1 MSKLSITTKITIWY
15 TVFLLIITGALLGI
29 FFYMG
34 NARASE
40 VTKTALMD
48 AVMDASDEIAHFGGD
63 FIIDKDLIF
72 YENGVYL
79 SIYDETGELIE
90 GRRPAELTVL
100 PEFKDDTMNMLRDD
114 KGTSWYVYDSTFEV
128 DGQQIWV
135 RGIGKDFVEEGM
147 LPFMMKLVV
156 IMIPGLVAVAALGG
170 FIITRRA
177 FRPVRTILGTVDKI
191 RKDGDLSR
199 RIDLKKANGRR
210 AAQDEI
216 HQLAGT
222 FNSMFDRLE
231 ETFEKEKQFTSDVS
245 HELRTPLAVIIS
257 QSDYAKGDPDYREQ
271 ALEVINREARRMS
284 GLVNRLL
291 TLSRSDAGRLKLERE
306 VVDFSE
312 MCEMVALQQSSVAK
326 QKNIRI
332 DTDIQPDVKVI
343 GDETMLIRILLN
355 LMENAVKYGKEGGYA
370 KLTLSSSEGHAKC
383 TVSDDGIGIGL
394 EHLAKIW
401 ERFYR
406 VDASRSEEG
415 EGLGLSMVD
424 ALVKAHG
431 GKVEVSSKLGE
442 GSSFTVSLP
451 LAKSAAEMSGPAS
464 GPIEIVK

>member
-1 MSKLSITTKITIWY
+1 MNKLSITTKITIWY
-15 TVFLLIITGALLGI
+15 TVFLLIITGTLLWI

-34 NARASE
+34 NTRAAE
-40 VTKTALMD
+40 ITKTALMNAVVD
-48 AVMDASDEIAHFGGD
+48 AREEITHSDGD
-63 FIIDKDLIF
+63 FVIDKDLIF

-79 SIYDETGELIE
+79 SIYDESGDLIE

-100 PEFKDDTMNMLRDD
+100 PEFTDDEMKKLSDE
-114 KGTSWYVYDSTFEV
+114 KGNSWYVYDSTFEV
-128 DGQQIWV
+128 EGQQIWV

-147 LPFMMKLVV
+147 LPFMMKLVAF
-156 IMIPGLVAVAALGG
+156 MIPGLVAVAALGG

-177 FRPVRTILGTVDKI
+177 FRPVRTILTTVDDI

-199 RIDLKKANGRR
+199 RIDLGETRTRKQ
-210 AAQDEI
+210 AQDEI
-216 HQLAGT
+216 HQLAST

-257 QSDYAKGDPDYREQ
+257 QSDYAKGDPEYRQQ

-291 TLSRSDAGRLKLERE
+291 TLSRSDAGRLKLEKTK
-306 VVDFSE
+306 VDFSD
-312 MCEMVALQQSSVAK
+312 MCEMVALQQSSIAE
-326 QKNIRI
+326 QKDIRI
-332 DTDIQPDVKVI
+332 ETDIQQGVFVK

-355 LMENAVKYGKEGGYA
+355 LMENAVKYGKAGGYA
-370 KLTLSSSEGHAKC
+370 KLTLSSSGGYAEC
-383 TVSDDGIGIGL
+383 SVSDNGIGMAP
-394 EHLAKIW
+394 EHLTRIW

-431 GKVEVSSKLGE
+431 GRAEVSSVLGE
-442 GSSFTVSLP
+442 GSCFTVKFP
-451 LAKSAAEMSGPAS
+451 LAE
-464 GPIEIVK
+464 

>member
-1 MSKLSITTKITIWY
+1 MNKLSITTKITIWY
-15 TVFLLIITGALLGI
+15 TVFLLIITGTLLWI

-34 NARASE
+34 NTRAAE
-40 VTKTALMD
+40 ITKTALMNAVVD
-48 AVMDASDEIAHFGGD
+48 AREEITHSDGD
-63 FIIDKDLIF
+63 FVIDKDLIF

-79 SIYDETGELIE
+79 SIYDESGDLIE

-100 PEFKDDTMNMLRDD
+100 PEFTDDEMKKLSDE
-114 KGTSWYVYDSTFEV
+114 KGNSWYVYDSTFEV
-128 DGQQIWV
+128 EGQQIWV

-147 LPFMMKLVV
+147 LPFMMKLVAF
-156 IMIPGLVAVAALGG
+156 MIPGLVAVAALGG

-177 FRPVRTILGTVDKI
+177 FRPVRTILTTVDDI

-199 RIDLKKANGRR
+199 RINLGETRTRKQ
-210 AAQDEI
+210 AQDEI
-216 HQLAGT
+216 HQLAST

-257 QSDYAKGDPDYREQ
+257 QSDYAKGDPEYRQQ

-291 TLSRSDAGRLKLERE
+291 TLSRSDAGRLKLEKTK
-306 VVDFSE
+306 VDFSD
-312 MCEMVALQQSSVAK
+312 MCEMVALQQSSIAE
-326 QKNIRI
+326 QKDIRI
-332 DTDIQPDVKVI
+332 ETDIQQGVFVK

-355 LMENAVKYGKEGGYA
+355 LMENAVKYGKTGGYA
-370 KLTLSSSEGHAKC
+370 KLTLSSSGGYAEC
-383 TVSDDGIGIGL
+383 SVSDNGIGMAP
-394 EHLAKIW
+394 EHLTRIW

-431 GKVEVSSKLGE
+431 GRAEVSSVLGE
-442 GSSFTVSLP
+442 GSCFTVKFP
-451 LAKSAAEMSGPAS
+451 LAE
-464 GPIEIVK
+464 

>member
-1 MSKLSITTKITIWY
+1 MRKLSITTKITIWY
-15 TVFLLIITGALLGI
+15 TVFLLVITGSLLWT

-34 NARASE
+34 NTRAAE
-40 VTKTALMD
+40 ITKTTLMNAVVD
-48 AVMDASDEIAHFGGD
+48 AREEITHFDGD
-63 FIIDKDLIF
+63 FVIDKDLVF
-72 YENGVYL
+72 YENGVYI
-79 SIYDETGELIE
+79 SIYDDTGDLIE
-90 GRRPAELTVL
+90 GRRPAELAVL
-100 PEFKDDTMNMLRDD
+100 PEFKDEKMERLHDD
-114 KGTSWYVYDSTFEV
+114 KGNSWYVYDSTFEV
-128 DGQQIWV
+128 NGQQIWV

-156 IMIPGLVAVAALGG
+156 MMIPGLVLVAALGG

-177 FRPVRTILGTVDKI
+177 FRPVRAILGTVEEI
-191 RKDGDLSR
+191 RENGDLSK
-199 RIDLKKANGRR
+199 RIDLNKTGGRE
-210 AAQDEI
+210 AQDEI
-216 HQLAGT
+216 HQLADT
-222 FNSMFDRLE
+222 FDSMFDRLE

-257 QSDYAKGDPDYREQ
+257 QSDYAKGDPEYREQ

-306 VVDFSE
+306 VVDFSD
-312 MCEMVALQQSSVAK
+312 MCEMVALQQSSVAE
-326 QKNIRI
+326 QKNIRVL
-332 DTDIQPDVKVI
+332 TDIQPDIKVI

-355 LMENAVKYGKEGGYA
+355 LMENAVKYGKPGGYA
-370 KLTLSSSEGHAKC
+370 KLTLSSSGVHAKC
-383 TVSDDGIGIGL
+383 TVSDDGIGIAP
-394 EHLAKIW
+394 EHLSRIW

-406 VDASRSEEG
+406 VDASRTEEG

-431 GKVEVSSKLGE
+431 GRVEVGSKPGE

-451 LAKSAAEMSGPAS
+451 LAESDTADS
-464 GPIEIVK
+464 I